1 MSYDNLFRI
10 HTSLKHSPD
19 IAAANDLLF
28 YGMNE
33 TYSGFLAGEAL
44 SKVSTT
50 EKFCCANH
58 ARGVDVLAER
68 CGGMEAGVQ
77 SVGKGNVFD
86 VTVDPNDCAA
96 WEDAITSGG
105 CTPDEGKG
113 WETIGLYLAGKANHK
128 CGVQFLEK
136 YPATYA
142 AASDTSL
149 DLFAGMEAGLNIL
162 FGNDQQSYLQGYL
175 PFATLTLAVTNNQV
189 FENKMISTGPR
200 LVVLPPTA
208 HEQEC
213 KDNNFA
219 VCERTDDSEVPV
231 VVSPPSPTVSV
242 TPLPLD
248 ETPDETPETPT
259 IPMDPP
265 ESEVTT
271 EDPSSRALSQIT
283 ADYSYHITLAF
294 GGIILAVGGLILAN

>member
-1 MSYDNLFRI
+1 
-10 HTSLKHSPD
+10 
-19 IAAANDLLF
+19 
-28 YGMNE
+28 MNE

-44 SKVSTT
+44 AKVSTT

-68 CGGMEAGVQ
+68 CGGMEAGVE
-77 SVGKGNVFD
+77 SVGKGNTFD

-96 WEDAITSGG
+96 WEDAIMSGG

-136 YPATYA
+136 HPAAYA

-162 FGNDQQSYLQGYL
+162 FGSDQQSYLQGYL
-175 PFATLTLAVTNNQV
+175 PFATLTLAVTNNQI
-189 FENKMISTGPR
+189 FENKMISTGPK
-200 LVVLPPTA
+200 LIVLPPTV

-219 VCERTDDSEVPV
+219 VCERTDDSEVPL
-231 VVSPPSPTVSV
+231 VSVGGPPSPTVSV
-242 TPLPLD
+242 ILAPAP
-248 ETPDETPETPT
+248 TPDETPETPT
-259 IPMDPP
+259 MPVDPP
-265 ESEVTT
+265 APTSSESEVTT
-271 EDPSSRALSQIT
+271 DPSSRALSQIT
-283 ADYSYHITLAF
+283 ADYNYHITLAF